1 MPQVTQLCALE
12 RVAQMLGENLEM
24 LEAIV
29 SNDDSLSYGNIVSV
43 DTATEE
49 NTKFI
54 TAHGVEELRDMLT
67 SARRSSEDW
76 RNFLEDFV
84 NNPDVIA
91 RVKENEPR

>member
-1 MPQVTQLCALE
+1 MPKVTQLCALE
-12 RVAQMLGENLEM
+12 RVAQMLGEDLEM

-29 SNDDSLSYGNIVSV
+29 SNDDNLSYGNIVSV

-49 NTKFI
+49 NTKLI
-54 TAHGVEELRDMLT
+54 TAHDIEELRDMLT

-84 NNPDVIA
+84 NDPDVIA
-91 RVKENEPR
+91 RVKENGPR